1 MKELLQVNSLEQD
14 QEFVLLKCLLLVFL
28 LLFCNIFM
36 CIDCLLP
43 PTYILE
49 AFKAAKQMV
58 SPCPL

>member
-28 LLFCNIFM
+28 LLFCNIVM

-43 PTYILE
+43 PHIHTRGI
-49 AFKAAKQMV
+49 
-58 SPCPL
+58 

>member
-14 QEFVLLKCLLLVFL
+14 WEFVLLKCLLLVFL

-49 AFKAAKQMV
+49 AFKATKQMV